1 MFEVL
6 SLPDCLKLPS
16 CKREKDLSDNYR
28 LNTCVTHRH
37 HFDPDIMDQKY
48 DRGGGKA
55 VHEKDYGRYK
65 DGG

>member
-16 CKREKDLSDNYR
+16 CKREKDFSNNYSF
-28 LNTCVTHRH
+28 NTRVAHRH
-37 HFDPDIMDQKY
+37 HFDPDIVDQKY

-55 VHEKDYGRYK
+55 V
-65 DGG
+65 

>member
-16 CKREKDLSDNYR
+16 CKREKDFSNNYR

-48 DRGGGKA
+48 DRGGGKS
-55 VHEKDYGRYK
+55 VQGKDLGSNK

>member
-16 CKREKDLSDNYR
+16 CKREKDFSNNYCPDTR
-28 LNTCVTHRH
+28 VTYRH
-37 HFDPDIMDQKY
+37 HFDPDILDQKH

-55 VHEKDYGRYK
+55 V
-65 DGG
+65 